1 MNNNPK
7 DSLDYSKA
15 QLEDFSENTILE
27 VMPLKTEEPEASKYV
42 LIKHDYYSS
51 DSNHGRDMLGCI
63 LSGLAESSFN
73 SLIICLVDKGV
84 LLLDDSN
91 PLNKQMQ
98 MLIDKSE
105 MVIVDEDSSFLYGI
119 QTFENAKVSLQSF
132 KSISE
137 DIIYSSD
144 ILILE

>member
-27 VMPLKTEEPEASKYV
+27 VMPLKTEEPQASKYV

-51 DSNHGRDMLGCI
+51 DSDHGRDLLACI

-91 PLNKQMQ
+91 PLNKQM
-98 MLIDKSE
+98 LIDKSE
-105 MVIVDEDSSFLYGI
+105 MVIVDEDSTFLYGI

>member
-1 MNNNPK
+1 MNSNPK
-7 DSLDYSKA
+7 DSLNYSKA
-15 QLEDFSENTILE
+15 QLDDFSENTILE
-27 VMPLKTEEPEASKYV
+27 VMPLKTEETASSKYV

-51 DSNHGRDMLGCI
+51 DSDHGRDMLTCI
-63 LSGLAESSFN
+63 LSSLAESSFN
-73 SLIICLVDKGV
+73 PLIICLVDKGV
-84 LLLDDSN
+84 LLLDDTN

-98 MLIDKSE
+98 MLVDKAE
-105 MVIVDEDSSFLYGI
+105 MVIVDEDSTFLYGI

-144 ILILE
+144 ILVL